1 MQLKSVFCAY
11 CHTLKKMRYATIT
24 YQISLYKKILM
35 RKQWLLCLLWLPLN
49 AMAAVTNEFTLD
61 NGLKVVVREDQR
73 SPVVVAQVWYKIGS
87 SYEQFGSTGLSHAL
101 EHMMFKGTPKV
112 PTGEF
117 SRLVSYLGG
126 QDNAFTTDDY
136 TAYYQLYSN
145 TRLPLAIE
153 LEADRMTNLTLDETE
168 FKQEIKVV
176 MEERRQRTD
185 DNPQGL
191 ALERFQAVA
200 MLTTP
205 HRNPT
210 IGWMSDLEN
219 MKIDDL
225 RQWYKKWYAPNNATL
240 VVVGDVKTE
249 DVKKLAI
256 QYFGKIPTQQL
267 PASTIPKEL
276 QAIGERQVT
285 LELPAK
291 VANLYVGFNVPSL
304 TSAATAKEA
313 YTLRMLVGV
322 LDEGLSARLE
332 SRLVREKRILT
343 AVNSSYRPF
352 GRGDTLFTISA
363 IPAEGHTLEEA
374 KTAILAEINALK
386 TESISEDELKKV
398 YASIVADN
406 IFSQDSISSQANQ
419 IGMMESIGLGW
430 KVLDNYSTNLKS
442 ISTEDI
448 RQAAQQWLIP
458 ANMTTLYLKPTALVV
473 GEAK

>member
-1 MQLKSVFCAY
+1 MVV
-11 CHTLKKMRYATIT
+11 
-24 YQISLYKKILM
+24 M
-35 RKQWLLCLLWLPLN
+35 RKHWLFALLWSPLSV
-49 AMAAVTNEFTLD
+49 MAATTHEFRLD

-101 EHMMFKGTPKV
+101 EHMMFKGTAKV

-117 SRLVSYLGG
+117 SRLVSHLGG
-126 QDNAFTTDDY
+126 TDNAFTSSDY

-145 TRLPLAIE
+145 TRLPLALE
-153 LEADRMTNLTLDETE
+153 LEADRMVNLTLDETE

-191 ALERFQAVA
+191 AFERFQSLAL
-200 MLTTP
+200 LTTP
-205 HRNPT
+205 SRNPT
-210 IGWMSDLEN
+210 IGWMSDLNN

-225 RQWYKKWYAPNNATL
+225 RRWYQTWYAPNNATL
-240 VVVGDVKTE
+240 VVVGDVKVDE
-249 DVKKLAI
+249 VKQLASK
-256 QYFGKIPTQQL
+256 YFAQIPAQTL
-267 PASTIPKEL
+267 PNITIPKEVPL
-276 QAIGERQVT
+276 IGERQLS

-291 VANLYVGFNVPSL
+291 VPNLYLGFNVPSL
-304 TSAATAKEA
+304 TSTQNPKEVYA
-313 YTLRMLVGV
+313 LRMLLGV

-332 SRLVREKRILT
+332 SRLVREKRILS
-343 AVNSSYRPF
+343 AVNSGYSPF
-352 GRGDTLFTISA
+352 KRGDTLLTITA
-363 IPAEGHTLEEA
+363 IPAEGYSLDDA
-374 KTAILAEINALK
+374 KSAILAEINALK
-386 TESISEDELKKV
+386 TETISNDELKRV
-398 YASIVADN
+398 YASILATD

-419 IGMMESIGLGW
+419 IGMMESLGLGW
-430 KVLDNYSTNLKS
+430 RTLDEFSSNLKT

-473 GEAK
+473 GEVK

>member
-1 MQLKSVFCAY
+1 
-11 CHTLKKMRYATIT
+11 
-24 YQISLYKKILM
+24 M
-35 RKQWLLCLLWLPLN
+35 RKQWLLSLLLVPFW
-49 AMAAVTNEFTLD
+49 AMAAVTNEFSLD
-61 NGLKVVVREDQR
+61 NGLKVVVREDKR
-73 SPVVVAQVWYKIGS
+73 SPVVVTQVWYKIGS

-117 SRLVSYLGG
+117 SRLVSFLGG
-126 QDNAFTTDDY
+126 EDNAFTTDDY

-145 TRLPLAIE
+145 TRLPLALE
-153 LEADRMTNLTLDETE
+153 LEADRMSNLVLDENE

-191 ALERFQAVA
+191 ALERFQSVA

-240 VVVGDVKTE
+240 VIVGDVKTDE
-249 DVKKLAI
+249 VKKLVN
-256 QYFGKIPTQQL
+256 QYFAKIPAQSL
-267 PASTIPKEL
+267 PSIATPKEL
-276 QAIGERQVT
+276 RAIGERHVN
-285 LELPAK
+285 LEIPAK
-291 VANLYVGFNVPSL
+291 VANLYMGFNVPSVS
-304 TSAATAKEA
+304 SASTPKEA
-313 YTLRMLVGV
+313 YALRMLAGV

-332 SRLVREKRILT
+332 SRLVRQKRILS

-352 GRGDTLFTISA
+352 SRGDTLFTITA
-363 IPAEGHTLEEA
+363 IPAEGYSLDQAEEA
-374 KTAILAEINALK
+374 ILDEINALK
-386 TESISEDELKKV
+386 TEAISNDELNTV
-398 YASIVADN
+398 YASIIADN
-406 IFSQDSISSQANQ
+406 VFSQDSISAQANQ
-419 IGMMESIGLGW
+419 IGALESIGLGW
-430 KVLDNYSTNLKS
+430 RILDDYSNNLKA
-442 ISTEDI
+442 ITTDDI

>member
-1 MQLKSVFCAY
+1 
-11 CHTLKKMRYATIT
+11 
-24 YQISLYKKILM
+24 M
-35 RKQWLLCLLWLPLN
+35 RKQWLMCLLWLPLS
-49 AMAAVTNEFTLD
+49 AFAAVTNEFTLD

-117 SRLVSYLGG
+117 SRLVSFLGG
-126 QDNAFTTDDY
+126 EDNAFTTDDY

-145 TRLPLAIE
+145 TRLPLALE
-153 LEADRMTNLTLDETE
+153 LEADRMVNLTLDETE

-185 DNPQGL
+185 DSPQGL
-191 ALERFQAVA
+191 AFERFQSVA

-205 HRNPT
+205 TRNPT

-249 DVKKLAI
+249 DVKKLATH
-256 QYFGKIPTQQL
+256 YFGKIPTQNL
-267 PASTIPKEL
+267 PVMAVPKEL
-276 QAIGERQVT
+276 RAIGERQIT

-291 VANLYVGFNVPSL
+291 VANLYLGFNVPSL
-304 TSAATAKEA
+304 TSATNPKEVYA
-313 YTLRMLVGV
+313 LSMLLGV
-322 LDEGLSARLE
+322 LDQGLSARLE
-332 SRLVREKRILT
+332 SRLVRGKRILT
-343 AVNSSYRPF
+343 AVNSGYNPYS
-352 GRGDTLFTISA
+352 RGDTLLTITA
-363 IPAEGHTLEEA
+363 IPAEGYSLDDA
-374 KTAILAEINALK
+374 KAAILTEINNLK
-386 TESISEDELKKV
+386 TEAISEQELKKV
-398 YASIVADN
+398 YAALLADKV
-406 IFSQDSISSQANQ
+406 FSQDSISEQANE
-419 IGMMESIGLGW
+419 IGMLESLNLGW
-430 KVLDNYSTNLKS
+430 RTADNVAEQLKT

-458 ANMTTLYLKPTALVV
+458 ANMTTLHLKPTTLQV

>member
-1 MQLKSVFCAY
+1 
-11 CHTLKKMRYATIT
+11 
-24 YQISLYKKILM
+24 M
-35 RKQWLLCLLWLPLN
+35 RKQWLLSLLLVPFW
-49 AMAAVTNEFTLD
+49 AMAAVTNEFSLD
-61 NGLKVVVREDQR
+61 NGLKVVVREDKR
-73 SPVVVAQVWYKIGS
+73 SPVVVTQVWYKIGS

-117 SRLVSYLGG
+117 SRLVSFLGG
-126 QDNAFTTDDY
+126 EDNAFTTDDY

-145 TRLPLAIE
+145 TRLPLALE
-153 LEADRMTNLTLDETE
+153 LEADRMSNLALDENE

-191 ALERFQAVA
+191 ALERFQSVA

-240 VVVGDVKTE
+240 VIVGDVKTDE
-249 DVKKLAI
+249 VKKLVN
-256 QYFGKIPTQQL
+256 QYFAKIPAQSL
-267 PASTIPKEL
+267 PSIATPKEL
-276 QAIGERQVT
+276 RAIGERHVN
-285 LELPAK
+285 LEIPAK
-291 VANLYVGFNVPSL
+291 VANLYMGFNVPSVS
-304 TSAATAKEA
+304 SASTPKEA
-313 YTLRMLVGV
+313 YALRMLAGV

-332 SRLVREKRILT
+332 SRLVRQKRILS

-352 GRGDTLFTISA
+352 SRGDTLFTITA
-363 IPAEGHTLEEA
+363 IPAEGYSLDQAEEA
-374 KTAILAEINALK
+374 ILDEINALK
-386 TESISEDELKKV
+386 TEAISNDELNTV
-398 YASIVADN
+398 YASIIADN
-406 IFSQDSISSQANQ
+406 VFSQDSISAQANQ
-419 IGMMESIGLGW
+419 IGALESIGLGW
-430 KVLDNYSTNLKS
+430 RILDDYSNNLKA
-442 ISTEDI
+442 ITTDDI